1 MVGGKVDGG
10 ERRGVGAAHV
20 LGEGEGGVVRGV
32 DDGEREW
39 SALQM
44 KRSSQRLLKQRHH
57 TKL

>member
-39 SALQM
+39 SAL
-44 KRSSQRLLKQRHH
+44 
-57 TKL
+57 TFP